1 MRGYFKRQIQ
11 LWGEQTQD
19 SLKDKS
25 ILILGCGGLG
35 CSLAYALATSGVGK
49 IYLVDFDTISL
60 HNIHRQLAFEVQ
72 DEGRYK
78 SEVLAQKMQ
87 KRTIQGVEIVPFTCS
102 FEDFCKKNL
111 HVDLIL
117 DASDNLHV
125 RAQMDEYSKKTKIP
139 WIYGSV
145 EEYRGQVC
153 FFDKA
158 DFSKTF
164 KVQDIEPKGQIAPM
178 VMLMASF
185 EANIA
190 IKYLIGQEIQKD
202 KLFYLSFDG
211 EFKSQ
216 AFKISS

>member
-1 MRGYFKRQIQ
+1 MSGYFKRQIQ
-11 LWGEQTQD
+11 LWGEQTQE
-19 SLKDKS
+19 SLKEKS

-35 CSLAYALATSGVGK
+35 CSLAYALATSGIGR

-60 HNIHRQLAFEVQ
+60 DNIHRQLAFEVQ
-72 DEGRYK
+72 DEGKYK
-78 SEVLAQKMQ
+78 CEVLAQKMQ
-87 KRTIQGVEIVPFTCS
+87 KRTPQGVEISSFTCN
-102 FEDFCKKNL
+102 FEEFCKKNL
-111 HVDLIL
+111 HVDLML

-125 RAQMDEYSKKTKIP
+125 RAQMDKHSKKTKTP

-164 KVQDIEPKGQIAPM
+164 KVQDIESKGQIAPM
-178 VMLMASF
+178 VMFMASF
-185 EANIA
+185 EANLA
-190 IKYLIGQEIQKD
+190 LKYLTNQEVAKD

-211 EFKSQ
+211 EFKTHS
-216 AFKISS
+216 FYM